1 MLVQFKI
8 TQYNMH
14 ILINN
19 ILDLNFA
26 LLKEHMNLVGLF

>member
-19 ILDLNFA
+19 IWDLNFA

>member
-19 ILDLNFA
+19 ILDLNFV